1 MRTIRPALIALAIGT
16 LALVAACAAQAAG
29 KHEPPPA
36 TGNPCGEPG
45 RCEGS

>member
-16 LALVAACAAQAAG
+16 LALLAACAAQAAG
-29 KHEPPPA
+29 KNAPPP
-36 TGNPCGEPG
+36 TTVNQCGETG

>member
-16 LALVAACAAQAAG
+16 LALIGACAAQAASRDV
-29 KHEPPPA
+29 PPP
-36 TGNPCGEPG
+36 TTVNQCGESG